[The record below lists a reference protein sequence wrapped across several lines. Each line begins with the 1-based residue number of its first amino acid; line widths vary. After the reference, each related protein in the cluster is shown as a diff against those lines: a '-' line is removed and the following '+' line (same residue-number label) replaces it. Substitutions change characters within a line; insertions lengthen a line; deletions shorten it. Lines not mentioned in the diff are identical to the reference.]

1 LKKQESRDS
10 VVSSPAQEE
19 SAKAMSTALRKMV
32 SGRPQIPR
40 RRAELTVAA
49 VGGNLQISKIQQ
61 RYQSSTIRKP
71 KGYTIWFS
79 Q

>member
-1 LKKQESRDS
+1 MSKLNEPKTRD
-10 VVSSPAQEE
+10 VIYYHLRFTTLE
-19 SAKAMSTALRKMV
+19 MLTRKMV